1 MGDVAGVAVQ
11 EQHGRAALRSGD
23 EPGVVSRSGD
33 RVVFSDSMRSDIFVR
48 HLHGTG
54 TNLTNDRYSDLDPAW
69 SPDEQLIVYVSDR
82 PDSPEMR

>member
-1 MGDVAGVAVQ
+1 
-11 EQHGRAALRSGD
+11 
-23 EPGVVSRSGD
+23 
-33 RVVFSDSMRSDIFVR
+33 MRSDIFVR